1 MIIHESGGKVMHVQ
15 VVQPG
20 GWLQYLIPIVVIG
33 VVLAFRLRRMRQVR
47 PLKLSRLW
55 IVPAIVGALAVAAFA
70 AQPPH
75 GTGWLWCALALL
87 AGGALGWQRGRTMR
101 IAVDP
106 VAGTLNQ
113 TGSPAALILIVV
125 LIGARSLLR
134 YEASAW
140 GFNPVLVSGM
150 LLSMAVGLL
159 SAQRLEMFLRGR
171 RLLVGAQ
178 SQTAGAVIA

>member
-1 MIIHESGGKVMHVQ
+1 MQVH
-15 VVQPG
+15 VVQPV
-20 GWLQYLIPIVVIG
+20 GWVQYLLPLAIVAI
-33 VVLAFRLRRMRQVR
+33 VLAFRVRRMRQVR
-47 PLKLSRLW
+47 PLKLNRLW
-55 IVPAIVGALAVAAFA
+55 IVPAMVGVLAAAAFA

-75 GTGWLWCALALL
+75 GTGWLWCALALV

-113 TGSPAALILIVV
+113 TGSPAALIFILVV
-125 LIGARSLLR
+125 IGARSLMR
-134 YEASAW
+134 YEASAM
-140 GFNPVLVSGM
+140 GFNPVLASGL

-171 RLLVGAQ
+171 RMLVGAERQ
-178 SQTAGAVIA
+178 SAGSLMT